1 MILPSDIL
9 PFFQKAGW
17 SADRQIILAPWVR
30 SVIPHGHPAGPL
42 LSTFTG
48 LTVGECGAGE
58 QCATS
63 DIVFGFIEPEEDIK
77 TWSELLDTA
86 LIGLASVCH
95 HHGQLFM
102 DSSGR
107 VFCLSGIHDAFWFEG
122 ETFLDAIRALLFGRR
137 TSRPMLRPDQ
147 ESVDLGGDTFTRESP
162 ELFLY

>member
-1 MILPSDIL
+1 MLLPPDII

-17 SADRQIILAPWVR
+17 SAERQIILAPWVY
-30 SVIPHGHPAGPL
+30 SAIPREHPAGAL
-42 LSTFTG
+42 LSTLTG

-63 DIVFGFIEPEEDIK
+63 DIVFGFIETEVDIE
-77 TWSELLDTA
+77 TWNGLLDAT
-86 LIGLASVCH
+86 LIGFASVSH

-107 VFCLSGIHDAFWFEG
+107 VFGLSGVHDAIWFEG
-122 ETFLDAIRALLFGRR
+122 ETFPDAMRALLFGRR

-147 ESVDLGGDTFTRESP
+147 ESMDLWGETFTRASP
-162 ELFLY
+162 ELFPY